1 MWNEY
6 LSDQEAILFVNEA
19 FYRAFA
25 DRDIEAMNNLWSNK
39 VPVSCI
45 HPGWPP
51 LFDRCEILKTW
62 KEILASSDAPDI
74 RYRNENVNNFGDTA
88 SVICIEELAEIVL
101 AATNIFYRE
110 GSLWKI
116 IHHQAGPTSA
126 ELQKDDRVMRIGSVH

>member
-1 MWNEY
+1 M
-6 LSDQEAILFVNEA
+6 SDQEAILFVNEA

-45 HPGWPP
+45 HPGWQP
-51 LFDRCEILKTW
+51 LFDRREILKTW
-62 KEILASSDAPDI
+62 KAILTSPDAPVI
-74 RYRNENVNNFGDTA
+74 RSYDENVNIFGDTA
-88 SVICIEELAEIVL
+88 SVICIEELTGGVL
-101 AATNIFYRE
+101 AATNFFHRE

-126 ELQKDDRVMRIGSVH
+126 GAQNDDGVIQIGSVH